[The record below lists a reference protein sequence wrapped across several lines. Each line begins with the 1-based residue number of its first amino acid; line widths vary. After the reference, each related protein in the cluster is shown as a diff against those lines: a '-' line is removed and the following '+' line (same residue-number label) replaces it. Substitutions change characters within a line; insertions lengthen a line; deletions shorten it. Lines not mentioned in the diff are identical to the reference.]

1 MKADNII
8 TIMEQMQDL
17 PYKCILFN
25 GIWGI
30 GKSYAIDQAIK
41 GKHKR
46 VIIEK
51 FISDRQYDR
60 R

>member
-25 GIWGI
+25 GISG
-30 GKSYAIDQAIK
+30 
-41 GKHKR
+41 
-46 VIIEK
+46 VLFEE
-51 FISDRQYDR
+51 
-60 R
+60 

>member
-1 MKADNII
+1 MFMKADNII

-41 GKHKR
+41 GKHNVCK
-46 VIIEK
+46 
-51 FISDRQYDR
+51 ISSKHQKSK
-60 R
+60 